1 MCWRSRLESIDSA
14 MAKRKKAD
22 TKTAVSAAPLAHNP
36 FAALAPAAPKT
47 SADVEPTKGPAPHKP
62 AVQKPAKSAKQPTPK
77 ESAPKK
83 KLPKVVASA
92 EDTKNWGTKLVLSR
106 EKKGRGGKTVTR
118 ITGLPKARL
127 EVVAKKMKKSLGCG
141 ASVDGNDVLLHG
153 TLTERGAEWL
163 RGQGAKRVIVGN

>member
-1 MCWRSRLESIDSA
+1 

-22 TKTAVSAAPLAHNP
+22 AKTAVSAAPLAHNP
-36 FAALAPAAPKT
+36 FAALAPAAPAT
-47 SADVEPTKGPAPHKP
+47 PDVEPDQEAAPSE
-62 AVQKPAKSAKQPTPK
+62 SAKAPK
-77 ESAPKK
+77 QTKQTKQNQAPKK
-83 KLPKVVASA
+83 KLPKVAVSA
-92 EDTKNWGTKLVLSR
+92 EDAKNWGSKLVLSR

-127 EVVAKKMKKSLGCG
+127 EIVAKKMKKSLGCG

>member
-1 MCWRSRLESIDSA
+1 

-36 FAALAPAAPKT
+36 FAALSPATSAPEVELAPEPAPK
-47 SADVEPTKGPAPHKP
+47 K
-62 AVQKPAKSAKQPTPK
+62 KSAKQPKAPK
-77 ESAPKK
+77 QPPAPKK
-83 KLPKVVASA
+83 KLAKVAVSA

-127 EVVAKKMKKSLGCG
+127 EIVAGKMKKSLGCG
-141 ASVDGNDVLLHG
+141 ASVDGDDVLLHG
-153 TLTERGAEWL
+153 TLTDRGAEWL
-163 RGQGAKRVIVGN
+163 SAQGAKRVIVGN